1 MPFSIETPDGVTRI
15 RLHVGGEGDVTLP
28 PMWLRE
34 RSTHPTQLDTTSG
47 QRLFDPHLL
56 GADLGVAD
64 AVIDNAGDLI
74 VRFSD
79 GHCDRFNEAALAEFI
94 DLPDGLPRPAPWSA
108 ATTANLPAHRWT
120 DVANDDTAMFKALAD
135 FLRIGA
141 IVITGAPTTE
151 GTVATVAEH
160 FGFVRETNFGRI
172 FDVRSVPNPNDL
184 AYTSGAL
191 GPHTD
196 NPYRNP
202 VPGIQLLHCLVNE
215 TDGGDS
221 TLVDSLA
228 VVERLRSEN
237 PEWFDVLATTPV
249 QFRFR
254 DATTDLRSM
263 RTVIERDA
271 AGLVTGLNFSPRLDH
286 LPLLTI
292 EQTHVYQSAR
302 HRLAELLRDPSFEL
316 RLRLQPGDVEMFAN
330 DRVLHGRS
338 AYDPNQG
345 KRHLQGCYIDA
356 DGPRSR
362 YRVLAP
368 DVRRPERS

>member
-1 MPFSIETPDGVTRI
+1 MWHPSCMPFSIDSASGAVEVV
-15 RLHVGGEGDVTLP
+15 LHLAGEGDFALP

-34 RSTHPTQLDTTSG
+34 RSSHPTQLDATSG
-47 QRLFDPHLL
+47 QRLFDPHALA
-56 GADLGVAD
+56 ADLSVAD
-64 AVIDNAGDLI
+64 AVIDPEGRLI

-79 GHCDRFNEAALAEFI
+79 GHCDRFDEASLAEFL
-94 DLPDGLPRPAPWSA
+94 DLPDGLPRPTPWSA
-108 ATTANLPAHRWT
+108 ATMATLPAHRWR
-120 DVANDDTAMFKALAD
+120 DLCADESALSKALAD
-135 FLRIGA
+135 FLRVGA

-151 GTVATVAEH
+151 GTVAAVAEH
-160 FGFVRETNFGRI
+160 FGFIRETNFGRI

-196 NPYRNP
+196 NPYRTP
-202 VPGIQLLHCLVNE
+202 VPGIQLLHCIVNE

-228 VVERLRSEN
+228 VLEQLRSEN
-237 PEWFDVLATTPV
+237 PLWFDILATVAV
-249 QFRFR
+249 QFRFS
-254 DATTDLRSM
+254 DANTDLRSV
-263 RTVIERDA
+263 RTVIERDSDGRA
-271 AGLVTGLNFSPRLDH
+271 TGLNYSPRLDH
-286 LPLLTI
+286 LPLMPADRTRLY
-292 EQTHVYQSAR
+292 HAAR
-302 HRLAELLRDPSFEL
+302 HRLAELLRDPRFEL

-345 KRHLQGCYIDA
+345 MRHLQGCYIDA

-362 YRVLAP
+362 YRVLT
-368 DVRRPERS
+368 R

>member
-1 MPFSIETPDGVTRI
+1 MPFSIDSAGGSVEIV
-15 RLHVGGEGDVTLP
+15 LHLAGEGDYTLP

-34 RSTHPTQLDTTSG
+34 RSAHPTQLDATSG

-56 GADLGVAD
+56 PPELSVAD
-64 AVIDNAGDLI
+64 AVVDPEGRLI

-79 GHCDRFNEAALAEFI
+79 GHCDRFAEAALAEFI
-94 DLPDGLPRPAPWSA
+94 DLPDGLPRPTPWSA
-108 ATTANLPAHRWT
+108 STIPTLPSHRWI
-120 DVANDDTAMFKALAD
+120 DIVSDDTATSKALSD
-135 FLRIGA
+135 FLRVGA
-141 IVITGAPTTE
+141 IVITGTPTVE
-151 GTVATVAEH
+151 GTVGTVAEH
-160 FGFVRETNFGRI
+160 FGFIRETNFGRI

-196 NPYRNP
+196 NPYRTP
-202 VPGIQLLHCLVNE
+202 VPGIQLLHCIVND

-228 VVERLRSEN
+228 VVEQLRSEN
-237 PEWFDVLATTPV
+237 PQWFETLATTPV
-249 QFRFR
+249 QFRFS
-254 DATTDLRSM
+254 DAVTDLRSL
-263 RTVIERDA
+263 RTVIERDPSGKV
-271 AGLVTGLNFSPRLDH
+271 AGLNYSPRLDH
-286 LPLLTI
+286 LPLMSLD
-292 EQTHVYQSAR
+292 QTYLYHAAR
-302 HRLAELLRDPSFEL
+302 HRLAELLCDPRFEI

-345 KRHLQGCYIDA
+345 MRHLQGCYIDA

-362 YRVLAP
+362 YRVLT
-368 DVRRPERS
+368 R

>member
-1 MPFSIETPDGVTRI
+1 MPFTIQRVVGAVQIHLSVAGDGAV
-15 RLHVGGEGDVTLP
+15 VLP
-28 PMWLRE
+28 PIWLRE

-56 GADLGVAD
+56 DADFSVAE
-64 AVIDNAGDLI
+64 AVVDHEGNLI

-79 GHCDRFNEAALAEFI
+79 GHCDRFEEAALAEFI
-94 DLPDGLPRPAPWSA
+94 GLPDGLPRPTPWSA
-108 ATTANLPAHRWT
+108 ATMATLPAHRWR
-120 DVANDDTAMFKALAD
+120 DIANDDSALLKALAD
-135 FLRIGA
+135 FLHSGA
-141 IVITGAPTTE
+141 IVITGAPTSA

-172 FDVRSVPNPNDL
+172 FDVRSVPEPNDL

-196 NPYRNP
+196 NPYRTP

-215 TDGGDS
+215 TNGGDS

-228 VVERLRSEN
+228 VVEQLRSEN
-237 PEWFDVLATTPV
+237 PEWFDALATTPV

-254 DATTDLRSM
+254 DATTDLRSE

-271 AGLVTGLNFSPRLDH
+271 AGRVTGLNYSPRLDH
-286 LPLLTI
+286 LPLMSI
-292 EQTHVYQSAR
+292 ERTQMYQSAR
-302 HRLAELLRDPSFEL
+302 RRLADLLRDPRFEL

-345 KRHLQGCYIDA
+345 MRHLQGCYIDA

-362 YRVLAP
+362 YRVLA
-368 DVRRPERS
+368 RPERS